1 MKPRTPLHRLVHLF
15 AMFALGLCVLATP
28 LLAMGAPTSAE
39 DTPTENDTI
48 TGVKRVADPET
59 SAAWKDALSISA
71 NGLAYS
77 TADAGQ
83 VWVDASVYAN
93 ATAAQ
98 KAGIAEDALTSVG
111 EGNFLASI
119 SAIASVAAIH
129 EQDSTPNDV
138 VFVVSLNSILDSAMK
153 YAGLP
158 YASYLVSA
166 LNNAIGRL
174 MDSNTGNGSS
184 PTRVAVVGYNYNVTV
199 LMPLDTYEPGA
210 DGKYLTYGSGN
221 INVTATGSKGTKTND
236 ANLGSGSYLQKAIS
250 VAGNQLE
257 TANGTSGRTPVM
269 VVMSVENPPTANTAI
284 TNPPDYVADKDG
296 FLGPNSREGG
306 YGTDAIFATLLTMRY
321 VHQQVDATYGAN
333 SSGNTLTLY
342 TTGIDT
348 TDAVAYL
355 LETPE
360 GQEEHELFDK
370 VDGEQVDLTENLTN
384 AADTYAEA
392 VNSDK
397 KEVTLELYGSGPGG
411 ALVKDQVTF
420 PVVPG
425 LLDQNDPGSL
435 SCVDHYFA
443 AHSAAAIDW
452 AYTSAIDDTLAVHYV
467 SPVDTEDALNGGTR
481 VEATSE
487 IGPGMEVASIKGI
500 QYGDKMLTGSLAAQ
514 AIEMSFTDGGNF
526 EEALDATHEL
536 DYIIRSINDRYNLG
550 MDAYNLLFE
559 AIGNGQIYYNE
570 SDGTFSNRAAWY
582 VNSSGQMVKTDNSYP
597 FLLAGQDE
605 IDAAVN
611 GTENAELE
619 AAEDAGAT
627 SICETYFYIGNLP
640 NFYTGGDIALY
651 DFYISVTTSLE
662 DGTQT
667 VSASIPSDA
676 IPALRVDVTTHGGNN
691 ATAAL
696 DDVDSLNPIRLV
708 FEVAPR
714 QNVKEVA
721 EEASNAIGTDAAL
734 TQADVAERLR
744 SAAITGAS
752 GKLIVPVL
760 AVNAD
765 GTTVQAQTVVEGTA
779 APAGSVYMVEKD
791 TPLYALSPSAS
802 VEEGAM
808 PAASDLQPLKTPP
821 TPGKTYYYLV
831 DTYEAEFSNL
841 EDTVKAT
848 PSKTVRAYVAT
859 SSDSDAW
866 KINGGVYE
874 LVAGTSTLPLGQEV
888 TLVTKTENPTD
899 TAPYVRT
906 LSGAMNDDEL
916 MLSARLGNNGAIVF
930 ETPEPTPEPEPE
942 PDPEPEPGGDEGGTT
957 DPDNPG
963 GTTDPDNP
971 DTSTDPDNPGDPGTS
986 TDPDSPDNPGDT
998 PGTNPDS
1005 PGEPDNPGDEP
1016 GTDPDNPGD
1025 TPGSDSDNPET
1036 PGETPGSTPSPDRPS
1051 DTDNATTNNNTLA
1064 NTADMSGSGLVVPLL
1079 VIGITIL
1086 AAGIGLAIRR
1096 K

>member
-15 AMFALGLCVLATP
+15 VIFALGLCVLATP
-28 LLAMGAPTSAE
+28 LLAMGAPTTEE
-39 DTPTENDTI
+39 DTPTEEDTI
-48 TGVKRVADPET
+48 TSVERVADPDT
-59 SAAWKDALSISA
+59 SSAWKDALSISES
-71 NGLAYS
+71 GLAYS

-83 VWVDASVYAN
+83 VWVDASIYAN
-93 ATAAQ
+93 EGDA
-98 KAGIAEDALTSVG
+98 KDAGIADPDLTKKD
-111 EGNFLASI
+111 NFLASI

-174 MDSNTGNGSS
+174 MDGNTDSGSS

-199 LMPLDTYEPGA
+199 LMPLDTYTPDK
-210 DGKYLTYGSGN
+210 DGKYLTYDSN
-221 INVTATGSKGTKTND
+221 KISVTATGSEGTKTND

-250 VAGNQLE
+250 VAGEQL
-257 TANGTSGRTPVM
+257 TSADGTSGRTPVM

-321 VHQQVDATYGAN
+321 VHQQVDKAYGAN
-333 SSGNTLTLY
+333 NSGNVLTLY

-360 GQEEHELFDK
+360 GQNDFPLSAM
-370 VDGEQVDLTENLTN
+370 VDGAEVDLTKNLN
-384 AADTYAEA
+384 EAAKSYAEA
-392 VNSDK
+392 AKNSEG
-397 KEVTLELYGSGPGG
+397 EVTLNLYGSGRGG
-411 ALVKDQVTF
+411 SLQSEEITF
-420 PVVPG
+420 PVEPD
-425 LLDQNDPGSL
+425 LLDQNNPTSL
-435 SCVDHYFA
+435 SCVDDYFA

-452 AYTSAIDDTLAVHYV
+452 AYTSAIDDMLAVHYV
-467 SPVDTEDALNGGTR
+467 SPVDTDDALDGGTR
-481 VEATSE
+481 VEATSK

-500 QYGDKMLTGSLAAQ
+500 QYGDNMLTGSLAAQ
-514 AIEMSFTDGGNF
+514 AIEISMRDPF
-526 EEALDATHEL
+526 ELNATHEL
-536 DYIIRSINDRYNLG
+536 DYIIRSINDRYNLDYG
-550 MDAYNLLFE
+550 AFDLLYAAVESNQIAYDATTGE
-559 AIGNGQIYYNE
+559 
-570 SDGTFSNRAAWY
+570 FSNRAAWY
-582 VNSSGQMVKTDNSYP
+582 EDGNGKILRGENDRS
-597 FLLAGQDE
+597 FLLASQDE

-611 GTENAELE
+611 GTGNDKLK
-619 AAEDAGAT
+619 AAKAAGAK

-651 DFYISVTTSLE
+651 DFYISVTTSLN

-667 VSASIPSDA
+667 VSVSIPSDA

-734 TQADVAERLR
+734 TQADVAERLG
-744 SAAITGAS
+744 SAAITGTS

-791 TPLYALSPSAS
+791 TPLYTLSPSAS

-808 PAASDLQPLKTPP
+808 PAASDLVKLASEPI
-821 TPGKTYYYLV
+821 PGETYYYLV
-831 DTYEAEFSNL
+831 DTYEAKFSSL
-841 EDTVKAT
+841 SGEAQAT
-848 PSKTVRAYVAT
+848 SSDAVRAYVASDD
-859 SSDSDAW
+859 SSAW
-866 KINGGVYE
+866 KNSNGVYE
-874 LVAGTSTLPLGQEV
+874 LAAGTSTLPSGQEV
-888 TLVTKTENPTD
+888 TLATKAENPTD

-906 LSGAMNDDEL
+906 LSGAMNDGEL
-916 MLSARLGNNGAIVF
+916 ALSARLGNNGAIVF
-930 ETPEPTPEPEPE
+930 ETPEPEPE

-971 DTSTDPDNPGDPGTS
+971 GTSTDPDNPDDPGTS

-1064 NTADMSGSGLVVPLL
+1064 NTADMSGSGLVAPLL

>member
-28 LLAMGAPTSAE
+28 LLAMGAPTTEE
-39 DTPTENDTI
+39 DTPTEEEPI
-48 TGVKRVADPET
+48 TGVKRVADPDT
-59 SAAWKDALSISA
+59 SSAWKDALSISES
-71 NGLAYS
+71 GLAYS

-98 KAGIAEDALTSVG
+98 EAGISEDALTPVG
-111 EGNFLASI
+111 DDNFLASI

-199 LMPLDTYEPGA
+199 LMPLDTYAPNA
-210 DGKYLTYGSGN
+210 DGQYLTYDSGN

-306 YGTDAIFATLLTMRY
+306 YGTDAMFATLLTMRY

-333 SSGNTLTLY
+333 SSGNALTLY

-355 LETPE
+355 LETPD
-360 GQEEHELFDK
+360 GQKEHKLFDR
-370 VDGEQVDLTENLTN
+370 VNGGQVDLTENLTKAAN
-384 AADTYAEA
+384 AYAKA
-392 VNSDK
+392 VEDS
-397 KEVTLELYGSGPGG
+397 ESSVQLILYGSGPGG
-411 ALVKDQVTF
+411 ALKAEQVTF
-420 PVVPG
+420 PVEPD
-425 LLDQNDPGSL
+425 LLDQNNPSSL
-435 SCVDHYFA
+435 SCVNHYFA

-487 IGPGMEVASIKGI
+487 IGPGMEVADVKGV
-500 QYGDKMLTGSLAAQ
+500 QYGNNMLTGSLAAQ
-514 AIEMSFTDGGNF
+514 AIEMSFTDGGSF

-550 MDAYNLLFE
+550 MDAYNLLYA
-559 AIGNGQIYYNE
+559 AIANGQIYYNE

-582 VNSSGQMVKTDNSYP
+582 VNSKGEILKDASGYS

-605 IDAAVN
+605 INAAVN
-611 GTENAELE
+611 GTEGTDEATRTKLE
-619 AAEDAGAT
+619 AAKAAGAT

-651 DFYISVTTSLE
+651 DFYISVTTSLN

-676 IPALRVDVTTHGGNN
+676 IPALRVDITTHKDGN

-696 DDVDSLNPIRLV
+696 DDVDGLNPIRLV

-714 QNVKEVA
+714 QDVKGVVDKVSAAIDAGTAPTQTAVA
-721 EEASNAIGTDAAL
+721 EQLG
-734 TQADVAERLR
+734 

-760 AVNAD
+760 AVNAG
-765 GTTVQAQTVVEGTA
+765 GTDVQAQTVVEGTA

-791 TPLYALSPSAS
+791 TPLYTLSPSAS
-802 VEEGAM
+802 VEEGTV
-808 PAASDLQPLKTPP
+808 PAARDLVKLTSEPI
-821 TPGKTYYYLV
+821 PGETYYYLV
-831 DTYEAEFSNL
+831 DTYEAKFSSL
-841 EDTVKAT
+841 SGEAQAT
-848 PSKTVRAYVAT
+848 PSQAVRAYVAT
-859 SSDSDAW
+859 PSDPSAW
-866 KINGGVYE
+866 INNNGVYE
-874 LVAGTSTLPLGQEV
+874 LAAGTSTLPLGQEV

-906 LSGAMNDDEL
+906 LSGAMNDGEL
-916 MLSARLGNNGAIVF
+916 ALSARLGNNGAIVF
-930 ETPEPTPEPEPE
+930 ETPEPTPEPD
-942 PDPEPEPGGDEGGTT
+942 PDPEPGGDEGGTT

-971 DTSTDPDNPGDPGTS
+971 GTS
-986 TDPDSPDNPGDT
+986 TD
-998 PGTNPDS
+998 PDS

-1036 PGETPGSTPSPDRPS
+1036 PGETPGNTPSPDRPS

-1064 NTADMSGSGLVVPLL
+1064 NTADMSGSGLVAPLL

>member
-1 MKPRTPLHRLVHLF
+1 MKPHTPLHRLVHLF

-39 DTPTENDTI
+39 DTPTEEEPI
-48 TGVKRVADPET
+48 TGVKRVADPDT
-59 SAAWKDALSISA
+59 SSAWKDALSISES
-71 NGLAYS
+71 GLAYS

-98 KAGIAEDALTSVG
+98 EAGISEDALTPVG
-111 EGNFLASI
+111 DDNFLASI

-138 VFVVSLNSILDSAMK
+138 VFVVSLNSVLASMK

-210 DGKYLTYGSGN
+210 DGKYLTYDSGN
-221 INVTATGSKGTKTND
+221 INVTATGSEGAKTQN
-236 ANLGSGSYLQKAIS
+236 ARLGSGSYLQKAIS
-250 VAGNQLE
+250 VAGEQLTSE
-257 TANGTSGRTPVM
+257 ENSTSGRTPVM
-269 VVMSVENPPTANTAI
+269 IVMGVENPPTASTEI
-284 TNPPDYVADKDG
+284 TNPPAYDTPGKS
-296 FLGPNSREGG
+296 FLGPESGKSG
-306 YGTDAIFATLLTMRY
+306 YGTDAMFATLLTMRH
-321 VHQQVDATYGAN
+321 VHQQVDRAYGA
-333 SSGNTLTLY
+333 SGSGGGLTLY

-392 VNSDK
+392 ANSDQ

-420 PVVPG
+420 PVKPN
-425 LLDQNDPGSL
+425 LLDQNNPTSL
-435 SCVDHYFA
+435 SCVDSYYA

-487 IGPGMEVASIKGI
+487 IGPGMEVADVKGV
-500 QYGDKMLTGSLAAQ
+500 QYGNNMLTGSLAAH
-514 AIEMSFTDGGNF
+514 AIVMSFTGSGDFYDDLN
-526 EEALDATHEL
+526 ATHEL
-536 DYIIRSINDRYNLG
+536 DYIIRSINNRYNLG
-550 MDAYNLLFE
+550 MDAYDLLYA
-559 AIGNGQIYYNE
+559 AIANGQITY
-570 SDGTFSNRAAWY
+570 DGATGEFSNRAAWY
-582 VNSSGQMVKTDNSYP
+582 EDGNGKILQGENDRS
-597 FLLAGQDE
+597 FLLASQDE

-611 GTENAELE
+611 GTGNDKLE
-619 AAEDAGAT
+619 AAKAAGAK

-714 QNVKEVA
+714 QNVKEAA

-734 TQADVAERLR
+734 TQADVAERLG
-744 SAAITGAS
+744 SAAITGTS
-752 GKLIVPVL
+752 GKLIVPAL

-802 VEEGAM
+802 VEEGAV
-808 PAASDLQPLKTPP
+808 PATSDLQPLKTHP
-821 TPGKTYYYLV
+821 TPGETYYYLV

-841 EDTVKAT
+841 EGIVEAT
-848 PSKTVRAYVAT
+848 PSKAVRAYVAT

-866 KINGGVYE
+866 ATNGEGVFE
-874 LVAGTSTLPLGQEV
+874 LAAGTSTLPLGQEV

-906 LSGAMNDDEL
+906 LSGTMGNNEL
-916 MLSARLGNNGAIVF
+916 TLSARLGNNGAIVF
-930 ETPEPTPEPEPE
+930 ETPEPEPEPEPE
-942 PDPEPEPGGDEGGTT
+942 PDPEPGGDEGGTT

-971 DTSTDPDNPGDPGTS
+971 DTSTDPDNPDDPGTS

>member
-1 MKPRTPLHRLVHLF
+1 
-15 AMFALGLCVLATP
+15 MFALGLCVLATP

-39 DTPTENDTI
+39 DTPTEEEPI
-48 TGVKRVADPET
+48 TGVKRVADPDT
-59 SAAWKDALSISA
+59 SSAWKDALSISA
-71 NGLAYS
+71 DGLAYS

-83 VWVDASVYAN
+83 VWVDASVYAD
-93 ATAAQ
+93 TDAAQ
-98 KAGIAEDALTSVG
+98 KAGIAEDALTSVDKD
-111 EGNFLASI
+111 NFLASI

-174 MDSNTGNGSS
+174 MDGNTDSGSS

-199 LMPLDTYEPGA
+199 LMPLDTYTPDK
-210 DGKYLTYGSGN
+210 DGKYLTYDPNKIS
-221 INVTATGSKGTKTND
+221 VTATGSEGTITND

-250 VAGNQLE
+250 VAGEQL
-257 TANGTSGRTPVM
+257 TSADGTSGRTPVM

-355 LETPE
+355 LETPD
-360 GQEEHELFDK
+360 GQMDFPLSAM
-370 VDGEQVDLTENLTN
+370 VDGAEVDLTKNLN
-384 AADTYAEA
+384 EVAKSYAEA
-392 VNSDK
+392 ARNSK
-397 KEVTLELYGSGPGG
+397 EEVTLNLYGSGRGG
-411 ALVKDQVTF
+411 SLQSEEITF
-420 PVVPG
+420 PVEPD
-425 LLDQNDPGSL
+425 LLDQNNPSSL
-435 SCVDHYFA
+435 SCVNHYFA

-481 VEATSE
+481 VEATSK

-514 AIEMSFTDGGNF
+514 AIVMSINDPFDFG
-526 EEALDATHEL
+526 ATHEF
-536 DYIIRSINDRYNLG
+536 DYIIRSINDRYNLDYG
-550 MDAYNLLFE
+550 ALDLLYAAVESNQIAY
-559 AIGNGQIYYNE
+559 
-570 SDGTFSNRAAWY
+570 DGATGEFSNRAAWY
-582 VNSSGQMVKTDNSYP
+582 EDGNGKILQGENDRS
-597 FLLAGQDE
+597 FLLASQDE

-611 GTENAELE
+611 GTGNDKLE
-619 AAEDAGAT
+619 AAKAADAK

-651 DFYISVTTSLE
+651 DFYISVTTSLN

-714 QNVKEVA
+714 QNVKAVA
-721 EEASNAIGTDAAL
+721 DEASAAIAAGTAPSR
-734 TQADVAERLR
+734 TQVETELG
-744 SAAITGAS
+744 SAAITGTS

-808 PAASDLQPLKTPP
+808 PATSDLQPLKTHP
-821 TPGKTYYYLV
+821 TPGETYYYLV

-841 EDTVKAT
+841 EGIVEAT
-848 PSKTVRAYVAT
+848 PSKAARAYVAT

-866 KINGGVYE
+866 ATNDEGVFE
-874 LVAGTSTLPLGQEV
+874 LAAGTSTLPLGQEV

-906 LSGAMNDDEL
+906 LSGTMGNNEL
-916 MLSARLGNNGAIVF
+916 TLSARLGNNGAIAF
-930 ETPEPTPEPEPE
+930 ETPEPEPE
-942 PDPEPEPGGDEGGTT
+942 PEPEPDPEPGGDEGGTT

-971 DTSTDPDNPGDPGTS
+971 GTSTDPDNPDDPGTS

-1005 PGEPDNPGDEP
+1005 PDEPDNPGDEP

-1064 NTADMSGSGLVVPLL
+1064 NTADMSGSGLVAPLL

>member
-28 LLAMGAPTSAE
+28 LLAMGAPTTEE
-39 DTPTENDTI
+39 DTPTEEEPI
-48 TGVKRVADPET
+48 TGVKRVADPDT
-59 SAAWKDALSISA
+59 SSAWKDALSISES
-71 NGLAYS
+71 GLAYS

-93 ATAAQ
+93 EGDA
-98 KAGIAEDALTSVG
+98 KDAGIADPDLTKKD
-111 EGNFLASI
+111 NFLASI

-174 MDSNTGNGSS
+174 MDGNTDSGSS
-184 PTRVAVVGYNYNVTV
+184 PTRVAVVGYNYTVTV
-199 LMPLDTYEPGA
+199 LMPLDTYTPNA
-210 DGKYLTYGSGN
+210 DGKYLTYDSGN
-221 INVTATGSKGTKTND
+221 INVTATGSEGTETTD
-236 ANLGSGSYLQKAIS
+236 ARLGSGSYLQRAIS
-250 VAGNQLE
+250 VAGAQL
-257 TANGTSGRTPVM
+257 TNNGNNTSGRTPVM
-269 VVMSVENPPTANTAI
+269 VVMGVENPPTASTEI
-284 TNPPDYVADKDG
+284 TDPPAYGTSGKN
-296 FLGPNSREGG
+296 FLGPESGKSG
-306 YGTDAIFATLLTMRY
+306 YGTDAMFATLLTMRH
-321 VHQQVDATYGAN
+321 VHQQVDEAYGA
-333 SSGNTLTLY
+333 SGSGGRLTLY

-360 GQEEHELFDK
+360 GQAGHELTDTVGGQPVSLTDNLDEAAK
-370 VDGEQVDLTENLTN
+370 VYAQ
-384 AADTYAEA
+384 AAQNGKDS
-392 VNSDK
+392 VQLD
-397 KEVTLELYGSGPGG
+397 LYGSGRGG
-411 ALVKDQVTF
+411 IALDQVTF
-420 PVVPG
+420 PVEPD
-425 LLDQNDPGSL
+425 LLDQNNPTSL
-435 SCVDHYFA
+435 SCVDDYFA

-487 IGPGMEVASIKGI
+487 IGPGMEVADVKGV
-500 QYGDKMLTGSLAAQ
+500 QYGNNMLTGSLAAQ
-514 AIEMSFTDGGNF
+514 AIVMSVEDPFNL
-526 EEALDATHEL
+526 AATHEF
-536 DYIIRSINDRYNLG
+536 DYIIRSINDRYGLG
-550 MDAYNLLFE
+550 VNAYYLLG
-559 AIGNGQIYYNE
+559 AAVAAGQITYDNE
-570 SDGTFSNRAAWY
+570 TSQYSNRAAWY
-582 VNSSGQMVKTDNSYP
+582 VDADGKMVQGENSLP
-597 FLLAGQDE
+597 FRLAGQDE

-611 GTENAELE
+611 GTGNDKLE
-619 AAEDAGAT
+619 AAKAAGAK

-651 DFYISVTTSLE
+651 DFYIYVTTSLV

-667 VSASIPSDA
+667 VSVSIPSDA
-676 IPALRVDVTTHGGNN
+676 IPALRVDITTQENKG
-691 ATAAL
+691 ATAVL
-696 DDVDSLNPIRLV
+696 DDVDGLNPIRLV

-714 QNVKEVA
+714 QDVKEVA
-721 EEASNAIGTDAAL
+721 DEVSIDIDSGTAPTREQVETEL
-734 TQADVAERLR
+734 G

-791 TPLYALSPSAS
+791 TPLYTLSPSAS
-802 VEEGAM
+802 VEEGAV
-808 PAASDLQPLKTPP
+808 PATSDLQPLKTPP
-821 TPGKTYYYLV
+821 TPGETYYYLV

-841 EDTVKAT
+841 EGIVEAT
-848 PSKTVRAYVAT
+848 PSKAVRAYVAT

-866 KINGGVYE
+866 ATNDEGVYE

-906 LSGAMNDDEL
+906 LSGTMGNNEL
-916 MLSARLGNNGAIVF
+916 TLSARLGNNGAIVF
-930 ETPEPTPEPEPE
+930 ETPEPEPEPE
-942 PDPEPEPGGDEGGTT
+942 PDPDPEPGGDEGGTT
-957 DPDNPG
+957 DPDPDNPG

-971 DTSTDPDNPGDPGTS
+971 GTSTDPDNPDDPGTS

-1036 PGETPGSTPSPDRPS
+1036 PGETPDNTPSPDRPS

-1064 NTADMSGSGLVVPLL
+1064 NTADMSGSGLVAPLL

>member
-15 AMFALGLCVLATP
+15 AIFALGLCVLATP

-71 NGLAYS
+71 DGLAYS
-77 TADAGQ
+77 TSDAGQ

-98 KAGIAEDALTSVG
+98 EAGISKDALTSVG
-111 EGNFLASI
+111 KDNFLASI

-138 VFVVSLNSILDSAMK
+138 VFVVSLNSVLASMR

-199 LMPLDTYEPGA
+199 LMPLDTYTPNA
-210 DGKYLTYGSGN
+210 DGKYLTYDSGKKT
-221 INVTATGSKGTKTND
+221 ITVSAKAQGDTTAQNS
-236 ANLGSGSYLQKAIS
+236 ALGSGSYLQKAIS
-250 VAGNQLE
+250 VAGNQL
-257 TANGTSGRTPVM
+257 TNNGDSTSGRTPVM
-269 VVMSVENPPTANTAI
+269 VVMGVENPPTANTKI
-284 TNPPDYVADKDG
+284 TNPPAYDTPEES
-296 FLGPNSREGG
+296 FLGPESGKSG
-306 YGTDAIFATLLTMRY
+306 YGTDAMFATLLTMRH
-321 VHQQVDATYGAN
+321 VHQQVDEAYDAGD
-333 SSGNTLTLY
+333 SGNALTLY

-355 LETPE
+355 LETSE

-370 VDGEQVDLTENLTN
+370 VDGKQVNLTENLTE
-384 AADTYAEA
+384 AADAYAKA
-392 VNSDK
+392 ANSDK

-411 ALVKDQVTF
+411 ALVEDQVTF
-420 PVVPG
+420 PVEPD
-425 LLDQNDPGSL
+425 LLDQDNPSSL

-452 AYTSAIDDTLAVHYV
+452 AYTSAIDDTLAVHYI

-487 IGPGMEVASIKGI
+487 IGPGMEVADVKGV
-500 QYGDKMLTGSLAAQ
+500 QYGNNMLTGSLAAQ
-514 AIEMSFTDGGNF
+514 AIAMSVEDPFNF
-526 EEALDATHEL
+526 EATHEF
-536 DYIIRSINDRYNLG
+536 DYIIRSINDRYDLG
-550 MDAYNLLFE
+550 MNAYYLLG
-559 AIGNGQIYYNE
+559 AAVAAGQITYDNE
-570 SDGTFSNRAAWY
+570 TSQYSNRAAWY
-582 VNSSGQMVKTDNSYP
+582 VDTDGKMVQGENGLP
-597 FLLAGQDE
+597 FRLAGQDE
-605 IDAAVN
+605 INAAVN
-611 GTENAELE
+611 RTEGTDE
-619 AAEDAGAT
+619 ATRTKLDAAKSAGAT

-651 DFYISVTTSLE
+651 DFYISVTTSLN

-714 QNVKEVA
+714 QNVKELA

-734 TQADVAERLR
+734 TQSDVAERLG
-744 SAAITGAS
+744 SAAIAGAS
-752 GKLIVPVL
+752 GKLIVPAL

-821 TPGKTYYYLV
+821 TPGETYYYLV

-841 EDTVKAT
+841 EGIVEAT
-848 PSKTVRAYVAT
+848 PSKAVRAYVAT

-866 KINGGVYE
+866 ATNDEGVYE
-874 LVAGTSTLPLGQEV
+874 LAAGTSTLPLGQEV

-906 LSGAMNDDEL
+906 LSGTMGNNEL
-916 MLSARLGNNGAIVF
+916 TLSARLGNNGAIVF
-930 ETPEPTPEPEPE
+930 ETPEPEPEPEPE
-942 PDPEPEPGGDEGGTT
+942 PDPEPDPEPGGDEGGTT

-971 DTSTDPDNPGDPGTS
+971 GTSTDPDNPDDPGTS
-986 TDPDSPDNPGDT
+986 TDPDSPDNPD
-998 PGTNPDS
+998 
-1005 PGEPDNPGDEP
+1005 EPDNPGDEP
-1016 GTDPDNPGD
+1016 GTDPDNPGG

-1064 NTADMSGSGLVVPLL
+1064 NTADMSGSGLVAPLL

>member
-1 MKPRTPLHRLVHLF
+1 
-15 AMFALGLCVLATP
+15 MFALGLCVLATP
-28 LLAMGAPTSAE
+28 LLAMGAPTSTE
-39 DTPTENDTI
+39 DTPTEEEPI
-48 TGVKRVADPET
+48 TGVKRVADPDT
-59 SAAWKDALSISA
+59 SSAWKDALSISES
-71 NGLAYS
+71 GLAYS
-77 TADAGQ
+77 TADADQ
-83 VWVDASVYAN
+83 VWVDASVYAD
-93 ATAAQ
+93 TDAAQ
-98 KAGIAEDALTSVG
+98 KAGIAEDALTSVDKD
-111 EGNFLASI
+111 NFLASI

-210 DGKYLTYGSGN
+210 DGKYLTYDSG
-221 INVTATGSKGTKTND
+221 KKTITVSAIAQGDTTTQNS
-236 ANLGSGSYLQKAIS
+236 ALGSGSYLQRAIS
-250 VAGNQLE
+250 VAGAQL
-257 TANGTSGRTPVM
+257 TNNGNNTSGRTPVM
-269 VVMSVENPPTANTAI
+269 IAMGVENPPTASTEI
-284 TNPPDYVADKDG
+284 TDPPAYGTSGKN
-296 FLGPNSREGG
+296 FLGPESGKSG
-306 YGTDAIFATLLTMRY
+306 YGTDAMFATLLTMRH
-321 VHQQVDATYGAN
+321 VHQQVDEAYDAN
-333 SSGNTLTLY
+333 NSENALTLY

-360 GQEEHELFDK
+360 GQAGHELTDTVDRQPVSLTDNLDEAAK
-370 VDGEQVDLTENLTN
+370 VYAR
-384 AADTYAEA
+384 AAQNGKDS
-392 VNSDK
+392 VQLD
-397 KEVTLELYGSGPGG
+397 LYGSGRGG
-411 ALVKDQVTF
+411 IALDQVTF

-425 LLDQNDPGSL
+425 LLDQSDPGSL
-435 SCVDHYFA
+435 SCVDSYYA

-481 VEATSE
+481 VEATSK
-487 IGPGMEVASIKGI
+487 IGPGMDVASIKGI

-514 AIEMSFTDGGNF
+514 AIEMSFTDGGSF

-550 MDAYNLLFE
+550 MDAYNLLFK

-582 VNSSGQMVKTDNSYP
+582 VNSSGQMVKTGNSYP
-597 FLLAGQDE
+597 FRLAGQDE

-611 GTENAELE
+611 GTEGTDEATRTKLE
-619 AAEDAGAT
+619 AAKAAGAT

-651 DFYISVTTSLE
+651 DFYISVTTSLN

-734 TQADVAERLR
+734 TQADVAERLG

-760 AVNAD
+760 AVNAG
-765 GTTVQAQTVVEGTA
+765 GTDVQAQTVVEGTA
-779 APAGSVYMVEKD
+779 APAGSVYVVEKN
-791 TPLYALSPSAS
+791 TPLYTLSPSAS

-821 TPGKTYYYLV
+821 TPGETYYYLV

-841 EDTVKAT
+841 EGIVEAT
-848 PSKTVRAYVAT
+848 PSKAVRAYVAT

-866 KINGGVYE
+866 ATNDEGVYE
-874 LVAGTSTLPLGQEV
+874 LAAGTSTLPSGQEV
-888 TLVTKTENPTD
+888 TLATKAENPTN

-906 LSGAMNDDEL
+906 LSGTMGNNEL
-916 MLSARLGNNGAIVF
+916 TLSARLGNNGAIVF

-971 DTSTDPDNPGDPGTS
+971 DTSTDPDNPDDPGTS

-1005 PGEPDNPGDEP
+1005 PGEPDKPW
-1016 GTDPDNPGD
+1016 
-1025 TPGSDSDNPET
+1025 
-1036 PGETPGSTPSPDRPS
+1036 R
-1051 DTDNATTNNNTLA
+1051 
-1064 NTADMSGSGLVVPLL
+1064 
-1079 VIGITIL
+1079 
-1086 AAGIGLAIRR
+1086 
-1096 K
+1096 

>member
-48 TGVKRVADPET
+48 TGVKRVADQDT
-59 SAAWKDALSISA
+59 SSAWKDALSISES
-71 NGLAYS
+71 GLAYS

-83 VWVDASVYAN
+83 VWVDASVYAD
-93 ATAAQ
+93 TDAAQ
-98 KAGIAEDALTSVG
+98 KADIAEDALTSVDKD
-111 EGNFLASI
+111 NFLASI

-174 MDSNTGNGSS
+174 MDSNTDSGSS
-184 PTRVAVVGYNYNVTV
+184 PTRVAVVGYNYTVTV
-199 LMPLDTYEPGA
+199 LMPLDTYTPNA
-210 DGKYLTYGSGN
+210 DGKYLTYDSGK
-221 INVTATGSKGTKTND
+221 ISVTATGSEGTITND

-284 TNPPDYVADKDG
+284 TNPPDYVAGQNG
-296 FLGPNSREGG
+296 FLGPQQREGG

-360 GQEEHELFDK
+360 GQNDFPLSAMVNGAE
-370 VDGEQVDLTENLTN
+370 VDLTKNLN
-384 AADTYAEA
+384 EAAKSYAEA
-392 VNSDK
+392 ARNSK
-397 KEVTLELYGSGPGG
+397 EEVTLELYGSGSGG
-411 ALVKDQVTF
+411 NLQDEEITF
-420 PVVPG
+420 PVEPD
-425 LLDQNDPGSL
+425 LLDQNNPTSL
-435 SCVDHYFA
+435 SCVDDYFA

-452 AYTSAIDDTLAVHYV
+452 AYTSAIDDMLAVHYV
-467 SPVDTEDALNGGTR
+467 SPVDTDDALNGGTR
-481 VEATSE
+481 VEVTSE

-514 AIEMSFTDGGNF
+514 AIEMSFTDGGSF

-536 DYIIRSINDRYNLG
+536 DYIIRSINNRYNLG

-559 AIGNGQIYYNE
+559 AIGNGQIYYNK

-611 GTENAELE
+611 GTENADEETLTKLE

-714 QNVKEVA
+714 QNVKAVA
-721 EEASNAIGTDAAL
+721 DEASAAIAAGTAPSR
-734 TQADVAERLR
+734 TQVETELG

-779 APAGSVYMVEKD
+779 APAGSVYMVEED

-808 PAASDLQPLKTPP
+808 PAASDLVKLTSEPI
-821 TPGKTYYYLV
+821 PGETYYYLV
-831 DTYEAEFSNL
+831 DTYEAKFSSL
-841 EDTVKAT
+841 SGEAQAT
-848 PSKTVRAYVAT
+848 SSDAVRAYVASDD
-859 SSDSDAW
+859 SSAW
-866 KINGGVYE
+866 KISNGVYK
-874 LVAGTSTLPLGQEV
+874 LAAGTSTLPSGQEV
-888 TLVTKTENPTD
+888 TLATKAENPTD

-906 LSGAMNDDEL
+906 LSGAMNDGEL
-916 MLSARLGNNGAIVF
+916 VLSARLGNNGAIVF
-930 ETPEPTPEPEPE
+930 ETPEPEPEPEPE
-942 PDPEPEPGGDEGGTT
+942 PDPEPGGDEGGTT

-963 GTTDPDNP
+963 GTTDPDN
-971 DTSTDPDNPGDPGTS
+971 PGTS

-1064 NTADMSGSGLVVPLL
+1064 NTADMSGSGLVAPLL

>member
-1 MKPRTPLHRLVHLF
+1 
-15 AMFALGLCVLATP
+15 MFALGLCVLATP

-71 NGLAYS
+71 DELAYS

-83 VWVDASVYAN
+83 VWVDASVYAD
-93 ATAAQ
+93 TDAAQ
-98 KAGIAEDALTSVG
+98 KAGIAEDALTSVDKD
-111 EGNFLASI
+111 NFLASI

-166 LNNAIGRL
+166 LNNAIGHL

-199 LMPLDTYEPGA
+199 LMPLDTYTPNA
-210 DGKYLTYGSGN
+210 DGKYLTYDSGK
-221 INVTATGSKGTKTND
+221 ISVTATGSEGTITND

-284 TNPPDYVADKDG
+284 TNPPDYVAGQNG
-296 FLGPNSREGG
+296 FLGPQQREGG

-360 GQEEHELFDK
+360 GQNDFPLSAMVNGAE
-370 VDGEQVDLTENLTN
+370 VDLTKNLN
-384 AADTYAEA
+384 EAAKSYAEA
-392 VNSDK
+392 ARNSK
-397 KEVTLELYGSGPGG
+397 EEVTLELYGSGSGG
-411 ALVKDQVTF
+411 NLQDEEITF
-420 PVVPG
+420 PVEPD
-425 LLDQNDPGSL
+425 LLDQDNPSSL

-452 AYTSAIDDTLAVHYV
+452 AYTSAIDDTLAVHYI

-487 IGPGMEVASIKGI
+487 IGPGMDVASITGI
-500 QYGDKMLTGSLAAQ
+500 QYGDEMLTGSLAAH
-514 AIEMSFTDGGNF
+514 AIVMSFTGSGDFYDDLN
-526 EEALDATHEL
+526 ATHEL
-536 DYIIRSINDRYNLG
+536 DYIIRSINNRYNLG
-550 MDAYNLLFE
+550 MDAYNLLYA
-559 AIGNGQIYYNE
+559 AIANGQITY
-570 SDGTFSNRAAWY
+570 DGAGKYSNRAAWY
-582 VNSSGQMVKTDNSYP
+582 VNSSGKMVNGDNNYP
-597 FLLAGQDE
+597 FRLAGQDE
-605 IDAAVN
+605 INAAVN
-611 GTENAELE
+611 GTEGTDE
-619 AAEDAGAT
+619 ATRTKLDAAKSAGAT

-651 DFYISVTTSLE
+651 DFYISVTTSLN

-721 EEASNAIGTDAAL
+721 DEVSAAIAAGTAPSR
-734 TQADVAERLR
+734 TQVETELG

-752 GKLIVPVL
+752 GKLIVPAL

-808 PAASDLQPLKTPP
+808 PAPSDLQPLKTPP
-821 TPGKTYYYLV
+821 TPGETYYYLV
-831 DTYEAEFSNL
+831 DTYEAVFSNP
-841 EDTVKAT
+841 EGIVEAT
-848 PSKTVRAYVAT
+848 PSKAVRAYVAT
-859 SSDSDAW
+859 SDDSGAW
-866 KINGGVYE
+866 NSNGEGVYE
-874 LVAGTSTLPLGQEV
+874 LAAGTSTLPLGQEV

-906 LSGAMNDDEL
+906 LSGTMGNNEL
-916 MLSARLGNNGAIVF
+916 TLSARLGNNGAIVF
-930 ETPEPTPEPEPE
+930 ETPEPEPEPEPE
-942 PDPEPEPGGDEGGTT
+942 PDPEPGGDEGGTT

-971 DTSTDPDNPGDPGTS
+971 DTSTDPDNPDDPGTS

-1005 PGEPDNPGDEP
+1005 PDEPDNPGDEP

-1025 TPGSDSDNPET
+1025 TPGSDSDAPET

-1051 DTDNATTNNNTLA
+1051 DTDHANTNNNTLA
-1064 NTADMSGSGLVVPLL
+1064 NTADMSGSGLVAPLL

>member
-71 NGLAYS
+71 DGLAYS

-93 ATAAQ
+93 EGDA
-98 KAGIAEDALTSVG
+98 KDAGIAEDALTSVDKD
-111 EGNFLASI
+111 NFLASI

-174 MDSNTGNGSS
+174 MDGNTN
-184 PTRVAVVGYNYNVTV
+184 TRVAVVGYNYNVTV
-199 LMPLDTYEPGA
+199 LMPLDTYTPNA
-210 DGKYLTYGSGN
+210 DGKYLTYDSGN
-221 INVTATGSKGTKTND
+221 INVTATGSEGTKTND

-250 VAGNQLE
+250 VAGEQL
-257 TANGTSGRTPVM
+257 TSADGTSGRTPVM
-269 VVMSVENPPTANTAI
+269 VVMSVENPPTASTEI
-284 TNPPDYVADKDG
+284 TDPPAYGTSGKN
-296 FLGPNSREGG
+296 FLGPESGKSG
-306 YGTDAIFATLLTMRY
+306 YGTDAMFATLLTMRH
-321 VHQQVDATYGAN
+321 VHQQVDEAYGA
-333 SSGNTLTLY
+333 SGSGGRLTLY

-384 AADTYAEA
+384 AADAYAKA

-411 ALVKDQVTF
+411 ALVEDQVTF
-420 PVVPG
+420 PVESD
-425 LLDQNDPGSL
+425 LLDQNNPSSL
-435 SCVDHYFA
+435 SCVNHYFA

-500 QYGDKMLTGSLAAQ
+500 QYGNEMLTGSLAAQ
-514 AIEMSFTDGGNF
+514 AIEMSFTGSGDFYDDLN
-526 EEALDATHEL
+526 ATHEL
-536 DYIIRSINDRYNLG
+536 DYIIRSINNRYNLG

-597 FLLAGQDE
+597 FRLAGQDE

-611 GTENAELE
+611 GTENADEETLTKLE
-619 AAEDAGAT
+619 AAKNARAT

-651 DFYISVTTSLE
+651 DFYISVTTSLN

-696 DDVDSLNPIRLV
+696 DDVDGLNPIRLV

-714 QNVKEVA
+714 QDVKEVA
-721 EEASNAIGTDAAL
+721 DEVSIDIDSDTAPTREQVETELG
-734 TQADVAERLR
+734 

-760 AVNAD
+760 AVNAG
-765 GTTVQAQTVVEGTA
+765 GTDVQAQTVVEGTA
-779 APAGSVYMVEKD
+779 APAGSVYVVEED
-791 TPLYALSPSAS
+791 TPLYTLSPSAS

-808 PAASDLQPLKTPP
+808 PAASDLVKLTSEPI
-821 TPGKTYYYLV
+821 PGETYYYLV

-841 EDTVKAT
+841 EGIVEAT
-848 PSKTVRAYVAT
+848 PSKAVRAYVAT

-866 KINGGVYE
+866 ATNGEGVFE
-874 LVAGTSTLPLGQEV
+874 LAAGTSTLPLGQEV

-906 LSGAMNDDEL
+906 LSGAMNDGEL
-916 MLSARLGNNGAIVF
+916 ALSARLGNNGAIVF
-930 ETPEPTPEPEPE
+930 ETPDPEPEPEPE
-942 PDPEPEPGGDEGGTT
+942 PDPEPGGDEGGTT

-971 DTSTDPDNPGDPGTS
+971 GTSTDPENPDNPGDS
-986 TDPDSPDNPGDT
+986 EDPDNPGDT

-1064 NTADMSGSGLVVPLL
+1064 NTADMSGSGLVAPLL

>member
-59 SAAWKDALSISA
+59 STAWKDALSISES
-71 NGLAYS
+71 GLAYS

-93 ATAAQ
+93 EGDA
-98 KAGIAEDALTSVG
+98 KDAGIAEDALTSVDKD
-111 EGNFLASI
+111 NFLASI

-174 MDSNTGNGSS
+174 MDGNTN
-184 PTRVAVVGYNYNVTV
+184 THVAVVGYNYTVTV
-199 LMPLDTYEPGA
+199 LMPLDTYTPDK
-210 DGKYLTYGSGN
+210 DGKYLTYDSGN
-221 INVTATGSKGTKTND
+221 INVTATGSEGTETTD
-236 ANLGSGSYLQKAIS
+236 ARLGSGSYLQRAIS
-250 VAGNQLE
+250 VAGAQL
-257 TANGTSGRTPVM
+257 TNNGNNTSGRTPVM
-269 VVMSVENPPTANTAI
+269 VVMGVENPPTASTEI
-284 TNPPDYVADKDG
+284 TDPPAYGTSGKN
-296 FLGPNSREGG
+296 FLGPESGKSG
-306 YGTDAIFATLLTMRY
+306 YGTDAMFATLLTMRH
-321 VHQQVDATYGAN
+321 VHQQVDEAYGA
-333 SSGNTLTLY
+333 SGSGGRLTLY

-360 GQEEHELFDK
+360 GQAGHELTDTVGGQPVSLTDNLDEAAK
-370 VDGEQVDLTENLTN
+370 VYAQ
-384 AADTYAEA
+384 AAQNGKDS
-392 VNSDK
+392 VQLD
-397 KEVTLELYGSGPGG
+397 LYGSGRGG
-411 ALVKDQVTF
+411 IALDQVTF
-420 PVVPG
+420 PVEPD
-425 LLDQNDPGSL
+425 LLDQNNPTSL
-435 SCVDHYFA
+435 SCVDDYFA

-487 IGPGMEVASIKGI
+487 IGPGMKVADVKGV
-500 QYGDKMLTGSLAAQ
+500 QYGNNMLTGSLAAQ
-514 AIEMSFTDGGNF
+514 AIVMSVEDPFNL
-526 EEALDATHEL
+526 AATHEF
-536 DYIIRSINDRYNLG
+536 DYIIRSINDRYGLG
-550 MDAYNLLFE
+550 VNAYYLLG
-559 AIGNGQIYYNE
+559 AAVAAGQITYDNE
-570 SDGTFSNRAAWY
+570 TSQYSNRAAWY
-582 VNSSGQMVKTDNSYP
+582 VDADGKMVQGENSLP
-597 FLLAGQDE
+597 FRLAGQDE

-611 GTENAELE
+611 GTGNDKLE
-619 AAEDAGAT
+619 AAKAADAK

-651 DFYISVTTSLE
+651 DFYISVTTSLN

-676 IPALRVDVTTHGGNN
+676 IPALRVDVTTHGGSN

-734 TQADVAERLR
+734 TQADVAKRLG
-744 SAAITGAS
+744 SAAITGTS

-791 TPLYALSPSAS
+791 TPLYTLSPLAS

-808 PAASDLQPLKTPP
+808 PAASDLVKLTSEPI
-821 TPGKTYYYLV
+821 PGETYYYLV
-831 DTYEAEFSNL
+831 DTYEAKFSSL
-841 EDTVKAT
+841 SGEAQAT
-848 PSKTVRAYVAT
+848 PSQAVRAYVAT
-859 SSDSDAW
+859 PSDPSAW
-866 KINGGVYE
+866 INNNGVYE
-874 LVAGTSTLPLGQEV
+874 LAADTSTLPSGQEV
-888 TLVTKTENPTD
+888 TLATKAENPTD

-906 LSGAMNDDEL
+906 LSGAMNDGEL
-916 MLSARLGNNGAIVF
+916 ALSARLGNNGAIVF

-942 PDPEPEPGGDEGGTT
+942 PEPDPEPGGDEGGTT

-971 DTSTDPDNPGDPGTS
+971 GTSTDPDNPDDPGTS

-1064 NTADMSGSGLVVPLL
+1064 NTADMSGSDLVAPLL

>member
-15 AMFALGLCVLATP
+15 AIFALGLCVLATP

-59 SAAWKDALSISA
+59 SAAWKDALSISES
-71 NGLAYS
+71 GLAYS

-93 ATAAQ
+93 EGDA
-98 KAGIAEDALTSVG
+98 KDAGIADPDLTKKD
-111 EGNFLASI
+111 NFLASI

-174 MDSNTGNGSS
+174 MDSNTGDGSS

-199 LMPLDTYEPGA
+199 LMPLDTYTPNA
-210 DGKYLTYGSGN
+210 DGKYLTYDTNKIS
-221 INVTATGSKGTKTND
+221 VTATGSKGTKTND

-250 VAGNQLE
+250 VAGEQL
-257 TANGTSGRTPVM
+257 TSADGTSGRTPAM

-360 GQEEHELFDK
+360 GQNDFPLSAM
-370 VDGEQVDLTENLTN
+370 VDGAEVDLTKNLN
-384 AADTYAEA
+384 EAAKSYAEA
-392 VNSDK
+392 AKNSEG
-397 KEVTLELYGSGPGG
+397 EVTLNLYGSGRGG
-411 ALVKDQVTF
+411 SLQSEEITF
-420 PVVPG
+420 PVEPD
-425 LLDQNDPGSL
+425 LLDQDNPTSL
-435 SCVDHYFA
+435 SCVDNYFA

-467 SPVDTEDALNGGTR
+467 SPVDTDDALDGGTR

-514 AIEMSFTDGGNF
+514 AIEMSFTDGGSF

-611 GTENAELE
+611 GTENADEETLTKLE
-619 AAEDAGAT
+619 AAKNAGAT
-627 SICETYFYIGNLP
+627 SICETYFYIGNLS

-651 DFYISVTTSLE
+651 DFYICVTTSLV

-667 VSASIPSDA
+667 VSVSIPSDA
-676 IPALRVDVTTHGGNN
+676 IPALRVDITH
-691 ATAAL
+691 
-696 DDVDSLNPIRLV
+696 P
-708 FEVAPR
+708 
-714 QNVKEVA
+714 
-721 EEASNAIGTDAAL
+721 
-734 TQADVAERLR
+734 
-744 SAAITGAS
+744 
-752 GKLIVPVL
+752 
-760 AVNAD
+760 
-765 GTTVQAQTVVEGTA
+765 
-779 APAGSVYMVEKD
+779 
-791 TPLYALSPSAS
+791 
-802 VEEGAM
+802 
-808 PAASDLQPLKTPP
+808 
-821 TPGKTYYYLV
+821 
-831 DTYEAEFSNL
+831 
-841 EDTVKAT
+841 
-848 PSKTVRAYVAT
+848 
-859 SSDSDAW
+859 
-866 KINGGVYE
+866 
-874 LVAGTSTLPLGQEV
+874 
-888 TLVTKTENPTD
+888 
-899 TAPYVRT
+899 
-906 LSGAMNDDEL
+906 
-916 MLSARLGNNGAIVF
+916 
-930 ETPEPTPEPEPE
+930 
-942 PDPEPEPGGDEGGTT
+942 
-957 DPDNPG
+957 
-963 GTTDPDNP
+963 
-971 DTSTDPDNPGDPGTS
+971 
-986 TDPDSPDNPGDT
+986 
-998 PGTNPDS
+998 
-1005 PGEPDNPGDEP
+1005 
-1016 GTDPDNPGD
+1016 
-1025 TPGSDSDNPET
+1025 
-1036 PGETPGSTPSPDRPS
+1036 
-1051 DTDNATTNNNTLA
+1051 
-1064 NTADMSGSGLVVPLL
+1064 
-1079 VIGITIL
+1079 
-1086 AAGIGLAIRR
+1086 
-1096 K
+1096 

>member
-1 MKPRTPLHRLVHLF
+1 
-15 AMFALGLCVLATP
+15 MFALGLCVLATP

-39 DTPTENDTI
+39 DSPTENDTI
-48 TGVKRVADPET
+48 TGVKRVADPDT
-59 SAAWKDALSISA
+59 SSAWKDALSISA
-71 NGLAYS
+71 DGLAYS

-83 VWVDASVYAN
+83 VWVDASVYADEGD
-93 ATAAQ
+93 A
-98 KAGIAEDALTSVG
+98 KDAGIADPDLTKKD
-111 EGNFLASI
+111 NFLASI

-138 VFVVSLNSILDSAMK
+138 VFVVSLNSVLASMR

-210 DGKYLTYGSGN
+210 DGKYLTYDS
-221 INVTATGSKGTKTND
+221 GTKTITVSAKAQGNTTTQNS
-236 ANLGSGSYLQKAIS
+236 ALGSGSYLQRAIS
-250 VAGNQLE
+250 VAGAQL
-257 TANGTSGRTPVM
+257 TNNGNNTSGRTPVM
-269 VVMSVENPPTANTAI
+269 VVMGVENPPTASTEI
-284 TNPPDYVADKDG
+284 TDPPAYGTSGKN
-296 FLGPNSREGG
+296 FLGPESGKSG
-306 YGTDAIFATLLTMRY
+306 YGTDAMFATLLTMRH
-321 VHQQVDATYGAN
+321 VRQQVDKAYDAN
-333 SSGNTLTLY
+333 NSENALTLY

-355 LETPE
+355 LETPK
-360 GQEEHELFDK
+360 GQNDFPLSAM
-370 VDGEQVDLTENLTN
+370 VDGTEVDLTKNLN
-384 AADTYAEA
+384 EAAKSYAEA
-392 VNSDK
+392 AKNSEE
-397 KEVTLELYGSGPGG
+397 EVTLNLYGSGRGG
-411 ALVKDQVTF
+411 SLQSEEITF
-420 PVVPG
+420 PVEPD
-425 LLDQNDPGSL
+425 LLDQNNPTSL
-435 SCVDHYFA
+435 SCVNHYFA

-452 AYTSAIDDTLAVHYV
+452 AYTSAIDDMLAVHYV
-467 SPVDTEDALNGGTR
+467 SPVDTDDALDGGTR
-481 VEATSE
+481 VEATSK

-514 AIEMSFTDGGNF
+514 AIEISMRDPF
-526 EEALDATHEL
+526 ELNATHEL
-536 DYIIRSINDRYNLG
+536 DYIIRSINDRYNLDYG
-550 MDAYNLLFE
+550 AFDLLYAAVESNQIAYDATTGE
-559 AIGNGQIYYNE
+559 
-570 SDGTFSNRAAWY
+570 FSNRAAWY
-582 VNSSGQMVKTDNSYP
+582 EDGNGKILQGENDRS
-597 FLLAGQDE
+597 FLLASQDE

-611 GTENAELE
+611 GTGNDKLE
-619 AAEDAGAT
+619 AAKAAGAK

-651 DFYISVTTSLE
+651 DFYISVTTSLN

-734 TQADVAERLR
+734 TQADVAERLG
-744 SAAITGAS
+744 SAAITGTS

-791 TPLYALSPSAS
+791 TPLYTLSPSAS

-821 TPGKTYYYLV
+821 TPGETYYYLV

-841 EDTVKAT
+841 EGVVEAT
-848 PSKTVRAYVAT
+848 PSKAVRAYVAT

-866 KINGGVYE
+866 ATNDEGVYE

-888 TLVTKTENPTD
+888 TLATKAENPTD

-906 LSGAMNDDEL
+906 LSGAMNDGEL
-916 MLSARLGNNGAIVF
+916 ALSARLGNNGAIVF

-942 PDPEPEPGGDEGGTT
+942 PEPDPEPGGDEGGTT

-971 DTSTDPDNPGDPGTS
+971 GTSTDPDNPDDPGTS

-1086 AAGIGLAIRR
+1086 VAGIGLAIRR

>member
-15 AMFALGLCVLATP
+15 VIFALGLCVLATP
-28 LLAMGAPTSAE
+28 LLAMGASTSAE
-39 DTPTENDTI
+39 DSPTENDTI

-59 SAAWKDALSISA
+59 SATWKDALSISA
-71 NGLAYS
+71 DGLAYS

-93 ATAAQ
+93 EGDA
-98 KAGIAEDALTSVG
+98 KDAGIADPDLTKKD
-111 EGNFLASI
+111 NFLASI

-166 LNNAIGRL
+166 LNNAIGHL
-174 MDSNTGNGSS
+174 MDSNTDSGSS

-210 DGKYLTYGSGN
+210 DGKYLTYDSN
-221 INVTATGSKGTKTND
+221 EIDVTATGSEGAKTQN
-236 ANLGSGSYLQKAIS
+236 ARLGSGSYLQKAIS
-250 VAGNQLE
+250 VAGEQLTSE
-257 TANGTSGRTPVM
+257 ENSTSGRTPVM
-269 VVMSVENPPTANTAI
+269 IVMGVENPPTASTEI
-284 TNPPDYVADKDG
+284 TNPPAYDTPGKS
-296 FLGPNSREGG
+296 FLGPESGKSG
-306 YGTDAIFATLLTMRY
+306 YGTDAMFATLLTMRH

-333 SSGNTLTLY
+333 NSENALTLY

-360 GQEEHELFDK
+360 GQGGHELTDT
-370 VDGEQVDLTENLTN
+370 VDGQPVSLTDNLDE
-384 AADTYAEA
+384 AAKVYAQA
-392 VNSDK
+392 AQNDK
-397 KEVTLELYGSGPGG
+397 DSVQLDLYGSGPGG
-411 ALVKDQVTF
+411 TLVEKQVTF

-425 LLDQNDPGSL
+425 LLGQNDPGSL
-435 SCVDHYFA
+435 SCVNHYFA

-514 AIEMSFTDGGNF
+514 AIEMSFTDGGSF

-744 SAAITGAS
+744 SAAITGTS

-791 TPLYALSPSAS
+791 TPLYTLSPSAS
-802 VEEGAM
+802 VEEGTL
-808 PAASDLQPLKTPP
+808 PAVSDLVQLTSEPIQ
-821 TPGKTYYYLV
+821 GKTYYYLV
-831 DTYEAEFSNL
+831 DTYEAKFSSL
-841 EDTVKAT
+841 SGEAQAT
-848 PSKTVRAYVAT
+848 SSDAVRAYVASDD
-859 SSDSDAW
+859 SSAW
-866 KINGGVYE
+866 KISNGVYE
-874 LVAGTSTLPLGQEV
+874 LAADTSTLPLGQEV

-906 LSGAMNDDEL
+906 LSGTMGNNEL
-916 MLSARLGNNGAIVF
+916 TLSARLGNNGAIVF

-971 DTSTDPDNPGDPGTS
+971 DTSTDPDNPDDPGTS

-1086 AAGIGLAIRR
+1086 VAGIGLAIRR

>member
-59 SAAWKDALSISA
+59 SAAWKGALSISA
-71 NGLAYS
+71 DGLAYS

-93 ATAAQ
+93 EGDP
-98 KAGIAEDALTSVG
+98 KDAGIADPDLTKKD
-111 EGNFLASI
+111 NFLASI

-199 LMPLDTYEPGA
+199 LMPLDTYTPNA
-210 DGKYLTYGSGN
+210 DGKYLTYDS
-221 INVTATGSKGTKTND
+221 GTKTITVSAKAQGDTTTQNS
-236 ANLGSGSYLQKAIS
+236 ALGSGSYLQRAIS
-250 VAGNQLE
+250 VAGAQL
-257 TANGTSGRTPVM
+257 TNNGNNTSGRTPVM
-269 VVMSVENPPTANTAI
+269 VVMGVENPPTASTEI
-284 TNPPDYVADKDG
+284 TDPPAYGTSGKN
-296 FLGPNSREGG
+296 FLGPESGKSG
-306 YGTDAIFATLLTMRY
+306 YGTDAMFATLLTMRH
-321 VHQQVDATYGAN
+321 VHQQVDEAYGAN
-333 SSGNTLTLY
+333 NSENALTLY

-355 LETPE
+355 LETPK

-370 VDGEQVDLTENLTN
+370 VNGKQVDLTENLTN
-384 AADTYAEA
+384 AADAYAEA
-392 VNSDK
+392 IEDNESSI
-397 KEVTLELYGSGPGG
+397 ELTLYGSGSGG
-411 ALVKDQVTF
+411 ALVEDQVTF

-435 SCVDHYFA
+435 SCVNHYFA

-452 AYTSAIDDTLAVHYV
+452 AYTAAIDDTLAVHYV

-487 IGPGMEVASIKGI
+487 IGPGMEVADVKGV
-500 QYGDKMLTGSLAAQ
+500 QYGNNMLTGSLAAQ
-514 AIEMSFTDGGNF
+514 AIEMSFTGSGDFYDDLN
-526 EEALDATHEL
+526 ATHEL
-536 DYIIRSINDRYNLG
+536 DYIIRSINNRYNLG

-651 DFYISVTTSLE
+651 DFYICVTTSLV
-662 DGTQT
+662 DGTQA
-667 VSASIPSDA
+667 VSVSIPSDA

-714 QNVKEVA
+714 QNVKAVA
-721 EEASNAIGTDAAL
+721 DEASAAVDAGTAPAR
-734 TQADVAERLR
+734 TQVETELG

-779 APAGSVYMVEKD
+779 APAGSVYVVEED
-791 TPLYALSPSAS
+791 TPLYTLSPLAS
-802 VEEGAM
+802 VEEETM
-808 PAASDLQPLKTPP
+808 PDASDLVKLTSEPIQ
-821 TPGKTYYYLV
+821 GKTYYYLV
-831 DTYEAEFSNL
+831 DTYEAKFSSL
-841 EDTVKAT
+841 SGEAQAT
-848 PSKTVRAYVAT
+848 PSQAVRAYVAT
-859 SSDSDAW
+859 PSDPSAW
-866 KINGGVYE
+866 INNNGVYE
-874 LVAGTSTLPLGQEV
+874 LAAGTSTLPSGQEI
-888 TLVTKTENPTD
+888 TLATKAENPTD

-906 LSGAMNDDEL
+906 LSGAMNDGEL
-916 MLSARLGNNGAIVF
+916 ALSARLGNNGAIVF
-930 ETPEPTPEPEPE
+930 ETPEPEPEPEPE
-942 PDPEPEPGGDEGGTT
+942 PDPEPGGDEGGTT

-971 DTSTDPDNPGDPGTS
+971 GTSTDPDNPDDPGTS
-986 TDPDSPDNPGDT
+986 TDPDSPDSPGDT

-1051 DTDNATTNNNTLA
+1051 GTDNATTNNNTLA
-1064 NTADMSGSGLVVPLL
+1064 NTADMSGSGLVAPLL

-1086 AAGIGLAIRR
+1086 AAGIGIAIRR

>member
-39 DTPTENDTI
+39 DTPTEEDTI
-48 TGVKRVADPET
+48 TSVERVADPDT
-59 SAAWKDALSISA
+59 SSAWKDALSISES
-71 NGLAYS
+71 GLAYS

-93 ATAAQ
+93 EGDA
-98 KAGIAEDALTSVG
+98 KDAGIADPDLTKKD
-111 EGNFLASI
+111 NFLASI

-184 PTRVAVVGYNYNVTV
+184 PMRVAVVGYNYNVTV
-199 LMPLDTYEPGA
+199 LMPLGTYTPDK
-210 DGKYLTYGSGN
+210 DGKYLTYDSN
-221 INVTATGSKGTKTND
+221 KISVTATGSEGAKTQN
-236 ANLGSGSYLQKAIS
+236 ARLGSGSYLQKAIS
-250 VAGNQLE
+250 VAGEQLASE
-257 TANGTSGRTPVM
+257 ENSTSGRTPVM
-269 VVMSVENPPTANTAI
+269 VVMGVENPPTASTEI
-284 TNPPDYVADKDG
+284 TNPPAYDTPGKS
-296 FLGPNSREGG
+296 FLGPESGKSG

-321 VHQQVDATYGAN
+321 VHQQVDKAYGAN
-333 SSGNTLTLY
+333 NSENALTLY

-360 GQEEHELFDK
+360 GQEKHELFDR
-370 VDGEQVDLTENLTN
+370 VDGEQVDLTDNL
-384 AADTYAEA
+384 AEA
-392 VNSDK
+392 ANAYAKAIEDNESSI
-397 KEVTLELYGSGPGG
+397 ELTLYGSGSGG
-411 ALVKDQVTF
+411 ALKAEQVTF
-420 PVVPG
+420 PVEPD
-425 LLDQNDPGSL
+425 LLDQNNPSSL
-435 SCVDHYFA
+435 SCVNHYFA

-487 IGPGMEVASIKGI
+487 IGPGMEVADVKGV
-500 QYGDKMLTGSLAAQ
+500 QYGNNMLTGSLAAH
-514 AIEMSFTDGGNF
+514 AIVMSFTGSGDFYDDLN
-526 EEALDATHEL
+526 ATHEL
-536 DYIIRSINDRYNLG
+536 DYIIRSINNRYNLG
-550 MDAYNLLFE
+550 MDAYNLLYA
-559 AIGNGQIYYNE
+559 AIANGQITY
-570 SDGTFSNRAAWY
+570 DGATGEFSNRAAWY
-582 VNSSGQMVKTDNSYP
+582 EDGNGKILQGKNDRS
-597 FLLAGQDE
+597 FLLASQDE

-611 GTENAELE
+611 GTGNDKLE
-619 AAEDAGAT
+619 AAKAADAK
-627 SICETYFYIGNLP
+627 SICEIYFYIGNLP

-651 DFYISVTTSLE
+651 DFYISVTTSLN

-714 QNVKEVA
+714 QNVKAVA

-734 TQADVAERLR
+734 TQADVAERLE

-760 AVNAD
+760 AANAD

-791 TPLYALSPSAS
+791 TPLYTLSPSAS

-808 PAASDLQPLKTPP
+808 PAASDLVKLTSEPIQ
-821 TPGKTYYYLV
+821 GKTYYYLI
-831 DTYEAEFSNL
+831 DTYEVKFSSL
-841 EDTVKAT
+841 SGEAQAT
-848 PSKTVRAYVAT
+848 SSDAVRAYVASDD
-859 SSDSDAW
+859 SSAW
-866 KINGGVYE
+866 KNSNGVYE
-874 LVAGTSTLPLGQEV
+874 LAAGTSTLPSGQEV
-888 TLVTKTENPTD
+888 TLATKAENPTD

-930 ETPEPTPEPEPE
+930 ETPEPTPEPD
-942 PDPEPEPGGDEGGTT
+942 PDPEPGGDEGGTT

-971 DTSTDPDNPGDPGTS
+971 GTSTDPDNPDDPGTS

>member
-71 NGLAYS
+71 DGLAYS

-83 VWVDASVYAN
+83 VWVDASVYADEGD
-93 ATAAQ
+93 A
-98 KAGIAEDALTSVG
+98 KDAGIADPDLTKKD
-111 EGNFLASI
+111 NFLASI
-119 SAIASVAAIH
+119 SAIASVAVIH

-174 MDSNTGNGSS
+174 MDSNTDSGSS

-199 LMPLDTYEPGA
+199 LMPLDTYTPNA
-210 DGKYLTYGSGN
+210 DGKYLTYDSG
-221 INVTATGSKGTKTND
+221 KKTITVSAIAQGDTTTQNS
-236 ANLGSGSYLQKAIS
+236 ALGSGSYLQRAIF
-250 VAGNQLE
+250 VAGEQLTNNE
-257 TANGTSGRTPVM
+257 NSTSGRTPVM
-269 VVMSVENPPTANTAI
+269 VVMGVENPPTASTEI
-284 TNPPDYVADKDG
+284 TDPPAYGTSGKS
-296 FLGPNSREGG
+296 FLGPESGKSG
-306 YGTDAIFATLLTMRY
+306 YGTDAMLATLLTMRH
-321 VHQQVDATYGAN
+321 VHQQVDEAYGAN
-333 SSGNTLTLY
+333 NSENALTLY

-355 LETPE
+355 LETPK
-360 GQEEHELFDK
+360 GQNDFPLSAM
-370 VDGEQVDLTENLTN
+370 VDGTEVDLTKNLN
-384 AADTYAEA
+384 EAAKSYAEA
-392 VNSDK
+392 AKNSEE
-397 KEVTLELYGSGPGG
+397 EVTLNLYGSGRGG
-411 ALVKDQVTF
+411 SLQSEEITF
-420 PVVPG
+420 PVEPD
-425 LLDQNDPGSL
+425 LLDQNNPTSL
-435 SCVDHYFA
+435 SCVNHYFA

-452 AYTSAIDDTLAVHYV
+452 AYTSAIDDMLAVHYV
-467 SPVDTEDALNGGTR
+467 SPVDTDDALDGGTR
-481 VEATSE
+481 VEATSK

-514 AIEMSFTDGGNF
+514 AIEISMRDPF
-526 EEALDATHEL
+526 ELNATHEL
-536 DYIIRSINDRYNLG
+536 DYIIRSINDRYNLDYG
-550 MDAYNLLFE
+550 AFDLLYAAVESNQIAYDATTGE
-559 AIGNGQIYYNE
+559 
-570 SDGTFSNRAAWY
+570 FSNRAAWY
-582 VNSSGQMVKTDNSYP
+582 EDGNGKILQGENDRS
-597 FLLAGQDE
+597 FLLASQDE

-611 GTENAELE
+611 GTGNDKLE
-619 AAEDAGAT
+619 AAKAAGAK

-651 DFYISVTTSLE
+651 DFYISVTTSLN

-734 TQADVAERLR
+734 TQADVAERLG
-744 SAAITGAS
+744 SAAITGTS

-791 TPLYALSPSAS
+791 TPLYTLSPSAS

-821 TPGKTYYYLV
+821 TPGETYYYLV

-841 EDTVKAT
+841 EGVVEAT
-848 PSKTVRAYVAT
+848 PSKAVRAYVAT

-866 KINGGVYE
+866 ATNDEGVYE

-888 TLVTKTENPTD
+888 TLATKAENPTE

-930 ETPEPTPEPEPE
+930 ETPEPEPEPEPE
-942 PDPEPEPGGDEGGTT
+942 PDPEPGGDEGGTT

-971 DTSTDPDNPGDPGTS
+971 GTSTDPDNPDDPGTS

-1036 PGETPGSTPSPDRPS
+1036 PGETPGGTPSPDRPS

-1064 NTADMSGSGLVVPLL
+1064 NTADMSGSGLVAPLL